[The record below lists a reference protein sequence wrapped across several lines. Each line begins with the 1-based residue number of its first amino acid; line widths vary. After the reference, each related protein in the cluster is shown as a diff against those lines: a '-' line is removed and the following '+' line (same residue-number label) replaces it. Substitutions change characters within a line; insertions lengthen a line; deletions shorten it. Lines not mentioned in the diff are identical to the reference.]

1 MRVEYSNMEC
11 GIVYKHILINAKL
24 QIGRREKNR
33 ADWEKSIKK
42 VKVCS
47 GL

>member
-1 MRVEYSNMEC
+1 MTVEDSNLEC
-11 GIVYKHILINAKL
+11 GILYKRILINAKL
-24 QIGRREKNR
+24 QIGKREKKT
-33 ADWEKSIKK
+33 ADWEKSIKE